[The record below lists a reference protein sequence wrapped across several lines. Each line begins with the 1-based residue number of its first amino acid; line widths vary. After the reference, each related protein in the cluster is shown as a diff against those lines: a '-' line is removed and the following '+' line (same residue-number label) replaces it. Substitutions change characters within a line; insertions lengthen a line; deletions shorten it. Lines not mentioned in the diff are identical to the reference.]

1 MTPREQTRLQ
11 VLNSLLA
18 EHMTLDQAATVM
30 GVSPRHARRMLTAYR
45 DKGASALAHG
55 LRGQRPHNATAE
67 TTSDRMLRLAR
78 TRYAGTNH
86 THLSE
91 LLSERE
97 GIDIARTTLR
107 RILVNAGLSSPRRRR
122 PPKHRVRRQRMPRE
136 GMLIQLDGSYHPW
149 LGDGRPR
156 FTLLIAVDDATGR
169 VVNASFSEKEDA
181 RSYFLL
187 IQGLVQRCGIPLA
200 LYTDR
205 HGVFR
210 HTPGSGLAG
219 TSTQFSRAMDEMGV
233 QMIFALSPQAKGRVE
248 RAAGTFQDRLVTELR
263 LAEASTI
270 EQANNVLAQFLPRF
284 NQHFQV
290 PAQYPETAFRPLDPE
305 LCLEQVLCFKHSRKV
320 AKDNTV
326 RFQLH
331 TLQLLPGPDRPS
343 YAGTVVEVL
352 VALDGRLS
360 VRREGRIIPARE
372 APPPPLFLRNGG
384 GSFYNVPVPH
394 LSPGPLA
401 ESWGET
407 LAPQDT
413 MADDAEESGAAV
425 EGAAPADKSPVKSA
439 RKPTFL
445 QKARWKAVEKARRKG
460 MSLRAIEREL
470 GIHRSTIKKY
480 LDAEGPP
487 TRRSPATPPAPP
499 DAAPADTMKP

>member
-45 DKGASALAHG
+45 DKGSSSLAHG
-55 LRGQRPHNATAE
+55 LRGQRPHNATAD
-67 TTSDRMLRLAR
+67 TTKDRMLRLAR

-149 LGDGRPR
+149 LGNDRPQ

-187 IQGLVQRCGIPLA
+187 IKGLLQRCGIPLA

-210 HTPGSGLAG
+210 HTPGSVSVG
-219 TSTQFSRAMDEMGV
+219 TSTQFSRAMDELGI
-233 QMIFALSPQAKGRVE
+233 QLIFALSPQAKGRVE
-248 RAAGTFQDRLVTELR
+248 RAAGTFQDRLITELR
-263 LAEASTI
+263 LSGATTI
-270 EQANNVLAQFLPRF
+270 EQANTVLEEFLPRF
-284 NQHFQV
+284 NQRFQV

-352 VALDGRLS
+352 VALDGRLA
-360 VRREGRIIPARE
+360 VRREGRIIPTQE
-372 APPPPLFLRNGG
+372 APPLRYFSEMAAGH
-384 GSFYNVPVPH
+384 STTCLYLISAPVH
-394 LSPGPLA
+394 
-401 ESWGET
+401 W
-407 LAPQDT
+407 
-413 MADDAEESGAAV
+413 
-425 EGAAPADKSPVKSA
+425 
-439 RKPTFL
+439 
-445 QKARWKAVEKARRKG
+445 QKAGARLLRHWTRWQMTPKKAA
-460 MSLRAIEREL
+460 L
-470 GIHRSTIKKY
+470 
-480 LDAEGPP
+480 P
-487 TRRSPATPPAPP
+487 
-499 DAAPADTMKP
+499 